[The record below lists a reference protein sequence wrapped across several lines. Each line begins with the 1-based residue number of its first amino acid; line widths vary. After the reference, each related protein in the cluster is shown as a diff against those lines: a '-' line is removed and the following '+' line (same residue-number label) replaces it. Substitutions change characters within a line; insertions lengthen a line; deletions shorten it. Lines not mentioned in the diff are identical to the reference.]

1 MAVEDLQFYS
11 LHAVAPIRVWRRSCD
26 GDNQI
31 PMRCDLGSSDGSV
44 LWIVLSIPLRNLHAA
59 LAQQVAKTISRGVI
73 TVRIIRSKLTN

>member
-1 MAVEDLQFYS
+1 
-11 LHAVAPIRVWRRSCD
+11 
-26 GDNQI
+26 
-31 PMRCDLGSSDGSV
+31 MRCDLGSSDGSV